1 MMMMM
6 LAIWITENT
15 IKNIA
20 IGNLNLLTLHSQ
32 DLLSYSPYYLS
43 HNSYGVSL
51 ENLVLDQLKIH

>member
-1 MMMMM
+1 MMMM

-32 DLLSYSPYYLS
+32 DLLSNSPYYLS
-43 HNSYGVSL
+43 NNSYGVSS

>member
-1 MMMMM
+1 ML

-32 DLLSYSPYYLS
+32 DLLSNSPYYLS
-43 HNSYGVSL
+43 NNSYGVSS

>member
-1 MMMMM
+1 ML

-32 DLLSYSPYYLS
+32 DLLSYLPTTCHTILMVF
-43 HNSYGVSL
+43 H
-51 ENLVLDQLKIH
+51 